1 MPNQTMQGL
10 AGILAEQGRYG
21 DTMLMHVAPS
31 EVKYLANLGGITE
44 NPMTGL
50 PEAFK
55 FKDLLPF
62 VGSAFLGP
70 AFKAVGFSPGVSSFL
85 ASTAS
90 TMIGGGSLEKG
101 IMSGLVSSSV
111 GRLGRNLAATSPDAA
126 VDAATGQPIAD
137 TGYKFGIFKKP
148 ETGTFGS
155 RYSEAFQ
162 SPEFNPIEMAKVATE
177 GGLDN
182 FMEQIQKPGVL
193 LPLTTGLG
201 ELARINAEEDYIR
214 QYQNFLTSQTQR
226 RKQLQTKYPQIVP
239 SSNPYYR
246 PGMAEGGIVQR
257 KFDGD
262 LISFD
267 QFNDQGSE
275 EWFLWSDGT
284 YNRLPEET
292 GVRTPYD
299 QLPDT
304 YKAADTRSQQA
315 AVPADRPLPDEP
327 IYNPPVTPVDSQ
339 PAPVDVSSFFVPGAE
354 IPESTGFNDQAL
366 YELAALLSQPK
377 VGGQVDVARNFAIGP
392 ISVDPN
398 VSATVYKPIGQP
410 TVEAPPQQTL
420 ADYGLTQ
427 AEADAIAANMKP
439 LYSGVDTAA
448 MEANFLAGLSPEELK
463 GVEQMNEYSSFLKN
477 RFDDIRQALAAKN
490 FEKAFDLAISGDKQY
505 IEKFNPG
512 EMTQGIFTANMMRT
526 SDISQMAGP
535 MTEDD
540 IRAYYEAMP
549 VDKVIPLL
557 YPGAKVGDYI
567 YTIDKNAAMQKDI
580 AALKASGGVGYPTA
594 ADQVGMKSTKQ
605 NLTIPLITVALAFAG
620 VPFALGDAV
629 ASSSIGA
636 KLGLAGLGKAGTTAL
651 GSAIIGASGSALQGG
666 SFEDALK
673 AGLIAGGLSFIA
685 ETALGGIKDAY
696 NNWALDNLPLGEQVN
711 NTLVTVADPN
721 TVIVSAVNQANSI
734 AQATTQAAAQVAAQ
748 QATQPEVKVTTGKE
762 TVQPS
767 APVPTTVTPPA
778 EPLVQTPLD
787 QVTVRTGPET
797 VQQPNAPVVVTPPPA
812 PEQPVVQTPLDQV
825 TVRTGPET
833 TQQPNVPVVTTPPPA
848 PPADVV
854 QPPLDQVTVRTGPQT
869 DQQVN
874 VPVVAVPPPATPV
887 IETPLDEVV
896 VTSPRTPVQE
906 VDVPVLNL
914 DVVDSDIDLT
924 SDMFP
929 TEAEVVIR
937 GSKPGEPDLN
947 VPTPNIPTTTPFV
960 PPTAPT
966 PINTPGLL
974 DTLKEKGQEILTDAA
989 IAQLLSALA
998 GGTAGGAGAGVG
1010 GGGGYTGTGG
1020 LGYIPEGQERK
1031 YFGAPGDY
1039 RHGFLPEWMFFTNL
1053 NPPAVIDTTQP
1064 GTTPGGSP
1072 GTRPGTTPD
1081 DRIEPKAVGG
1091 TIKSYS
1097 PRGYLEMIQG
1107 YNEGGEIEET
1117 MMEDSD
1123 APMTDGSRQLIPLT
1137 QAAILGQL
1145 PEDQT
1150 DDVIQKFIDLH
1161 GNRAFRKLREETLES
1176 VANGSRKEGMVEG
1189 HTGGMDDMVDGVIG
1203 SSERVAVSPGEFI
1216 IPADV
1221 VSMLGD
1227 GNSDSGRHKLEQ
1239 MMSRVRKDKTG
1250 STKQARPI
1258 NSAKV
1263 LPA

>member
-1 MPNQTMQGL
+1 
-10 AGILAEQGRYG
+10 
-21 DTMLMHVAPS
+21 V
-31 EVKYLANLGGITE
+31 
-44 NPMTGL
+44 
-50 PEAFK
+50 
-55 FKDLLPF
+55 
-62 VGSAFLGP
+62 
-70 AFKAVGFSPGVSSFL
+70 
-85 ASTAS
+85 
-90 TMIGGGSLEKG
+90 
-101 IMSGLVSSSV
+101 
-111 GRLGRNLAATSPDAA
+111 
-126 VDAATGQPIAD
+126 
-137 TGYKFGIFKKP
+137 
-148 ETGTFGS
+148 
-155 RYSEAFQ
+155 
-162 SPEFNPIEMAKVATE
+162 
-177 GGLDN
+177 
-182 FMEQIQKPGVL
+182 
-193 LPLTTGLG
+193 
-201 ELARINAEEDYIR
+201 
-214 QYQNFLTSQTQR
+214 
-226 RKQLQTKYPQIVP
+226 
-239 SSNPYYR
+239 R
-246 PGMAEGGIVQR
+246 P
-257 KFDGD
+257 
-262 LISFD
+262 
-267 QFNDQGSE
+267 
-275 EWFLWSDGT
+275 
-284 YNRLPEET
+284 
-292 GVRTPYD
+292 
-299 QLPDT
+299 
-304 YKAADTRSQQA
+304 
-315 AVPADRPLPDEP
+315 
-327 IYNPPVTPVDSQ
+327 
-339 PAPVDVSSFFVPGAE
+339 
-354 IPESTGFNDQAL
+354 
-366 YELAALLSQPK
+366 
-377 VGGQVDVARNFAIGP
+377 
-392 ISVDPN
+392 
-398 VSATVYKPIGQP
+398 
-410 TVEAPPQQTL
+410 
-420 ADYGLTQ
+420 
-427 AEADAIAANMKP
+427 
-439 LYSGVDTAA
+439 
-448 MEANFLAGLSPEELK
+448 
-463 GVEQMNEYSSFLKN
+463 
-477 RFDDIRQALAAKN
+477 
-490 FEKAFDLAISGDKQY
+490 
-505 IEKFNPG
+505 
-512 EMTQGIFTANMMRT
+512 
-526 SDISQMAGP
+526 
-535 MTEDD
+535 
-540 IRAYYEAMP
+540 
-549 VDKVIPLL
+549 
-557 YPGAKVGDYI
+557 
-567 YTIDKNAAMQKDI
+567 
-580 AALKASGGVGYPTA
+580 
-594 ADQVGMKSTKQ
+594 
-605 NLTIPLITVALAFAG
+605 
-620 VPFALGDAV
+620 
-629 ASSSIGA
+629 
-636 KLGLAGLGKAGTTAL
+636 
-651 GSAIIGASGSALQGG
+651 
-666 SFEDALK
+666 
-673 AGLIAGGLSFIA
+673 
-685 ETALGGIKDAY
+685 
-696 NNWALDNLPLGEQVN
+696 
-711 NTLVTVADPN
+711 
-721 TVIVSAVNQANSI
+721 
-734 AQATTQAAAQVAAQ
+734 
-748 QATQPEVKVTTGKE
+748 
-762 TVQPS
+762 
-767 APVPTTVTPPA
+767 
-778 EPLVQTPLD
+778 
-787 QVTVRTGPET
+787 GPET

>member
-1 MPNQTMQGL
+1 MANQTMQGL
-10 AGILAEQGRYG
+10 AGILAEQGRNG

-31 EVKYLANLGGITE
+31 EVEYLAGLGGITQ

-70 AFKAVGFSPGVSSFL
+70 AFKAVGFSPGVSNFL
-85 ASTAS
+85 ATTAS
-90 TMIGGGSLEKG
+90 TMLGGGSLEKG
-101 IMSGLVSSSV
+101 IMSGLVSSSI
-111 GRLGRNLAATSPDAA
+111 GRLGRNLADLGPDAA
-126 VDAATGQPIAD
+126 VDAATGLPIKD
-137 TGYKFGIFKKP
+137 TGYKFGLYKKP

-162 SPEFNPIEMAKVATE
+162 SPEFNPVQMVKAAGEA
-177 GGLDN
+177 GLDN
-182 FMEQIQKPGVL
+182 LIEQIQKPSVM
-193 LPLTTGLG
+193 LPFTIGAG
-201 ELARINAEEDYIR
+201 ELGRIKAEEDYAR
-214 QYQNFLTSQTQR
+214 QYQNFLEDQAERR
-226 RKQLQTKYPQIVP
+226 RKIRERTPQILPP
-239 SSNPYYR
+239 SSPYYR
-246 PGMAEGGIVQR
+246 PPGMAQGGAVQR
-257 KFDGD
+257 KFDGY
-262 LISFD
+262 SFD
-267 QFNDQGSE
+267 PFSFDE
-275 EWFLWSDGT
+275 YIPDEI
-284 YNRLPEET
+284 LP
-292 GVRTPYD
+292 GDVTPVD
-299 QLPDT
+299 EPNQDEP
-304 YKAADTRSQQA
+304 
-315 AVPADRPLPDEP
+315 VPADRTLPEEP
-327 IYNPPVTPVDSQ
+327 VYQPPIPTETEQDLINSLFVSG
-339 PAPVDVSSFFVPGAE
+339 ADVPQ
-354 IPESTGFNDQAL
+354 STGINEDAL
-366 YELAALLSQPK
+366 YNLGALLSQPK
-377 VGGQVDVARNFAIGP
+377 VGGAADVSRNFAIGP

-398 VSATVYKPIGQP
+398 VAGTALSGTAFNVTPPQP
-410 TVEAPPQQTL
+410 TSPPPPATEQDL
-420 ADYGLTQ
+420 GLSQ
-427 AEADAIAANMKP
+427 AEIDAIVSNFKP
-439 LYSGVDTAA
+439 LYSDVDTKK
-448 MEANFLAGLSPEELK
+448 MEQDFLASLPPEEK
-463 GVEQMNEYSSFLKN
+463 KAVKQMNDYSQFLQG
-477 RFDDIRQALAAKN
+477 RFNQIREALAAKD

-505 IEKFNPG
+505 IKEYNPG
-512 EMTQGIFTANMMRT
+512 EMTQGIFTANLMRT
-526 SDISQMAGP
+526 SDISQMTGP
-535 MTEDD
+535 MTEED

-549 VDKVIPLL
+549 VNEVIPLL
-557 YPGAKVGDYI
+557 YPGAKVGDYV
-567 YTIDKNAAMQKDI
+567 YTLDKNKAMQQDI
-580 AALKASGGVGYPTA
+580 ANLKASGGTGFPSA
-594 ADQVGMKSTKQ
+594 ASQVGMKSTKQ
-605 NLTIPLITVALAFAG
+605 NLTVPLIAAALAFAG
-620 VPFALGDAV
+620 VPFALGDAI
-629 ASSSIGA
+629 ASSSVGA

-673 AGLIAGGLSFIA
+673 AGLMAAGFSFIA
-685 ETALGGIKDAY
+685 ETALGEIKEAY

-748 QATQPEVKVTTGKE
+748 QTTQPEVKVTTGRDA
-762 TVQPS
+762 VQPS

-797 VQQPNAPVVVTPPPA
+797 AQQPNAPVVVTPPPA

-848 PPADVV
+848 PPPDIV
-854 QPPLDQVTVRTGPQT
+854 QPPLDQVTVRAGPQT

-874 VPVVAVPPPATPV
+874 VPVVATPPPPAPPA

-1189 HTGGMDDMVDGVIG
+1189 HTGGMDDMVEGVIG

-1227 GNSDSGRHKLEQ
+1227 GNSDSGRTKLEQ

-1250 STKQARPI
+1250 STKQAKPI

>member
-31 EVKYLANLGGITE
+31 EVKYLADLGGITE

-101 IMSGLVSSSV
+101 IMSGLVSSSL

-126 VDAATGQPIAD
+126 VNAATGQPIAD

-155 RYSEAFQ
+155 RYSEAFK

-214 QYQNFLTSQTQR
+214 QYQNFLTSQAQR

-246 PGMAEGGIVQR
+246 PGMAEGGTVQR
-257 KFDGD
+257 KYDGF
-262 LISFD
+262 SFD
-267 QFNDQGSE
+267 SLGFDEYIPDAILPGEATPVGVGSLTPIDEYAAPSE

-284 YNRLPEET
+284 YNRLPEGT
-292 GVRTPYD
+292 GIRTPYD

-354 IPESTGFNDQAL
+354 IPESTGLNVGALDDLFANLRKTEELQKMALEPGLLQQGFTGTSGITAPPAGAGIFATPTQAEQPAIDFAVSPEMAAALQQVARPAEITREEIQAVQSNPRVQALQKISDLLKNNEFGAAFDEALKAERELGGDFVGNIIDANKLRELRGPMNADEITKFYNEMPQKVFEERYLGPGNEFKKDQAIERNIAAL
-366 YELAALLSQPK
+366 GGQAGYVDPMLGVKKEETLLSKLPIQELAALAAVAMGATAIPGLFGAGTT
-377 VGGQVDVARNFAIGP
+377 GG
-392 ISVDPN
+392 
-398 VSATVYKPIGQP
+398 
-410 TVEAPPQQTL
+410 
-420 ADYGLTQ
+420 
-427 AEADAIAANMKP
+427 
-439 LYSGVDTAA
+439 TAA
-448 MEANFLAGLSPEELK
+448 GTAGTTGAAGATGASALTGVIPTGLVPGTTAAAVAAAGVPLAEVTVIASKLALSIPQAAALISSVGL
-463 GVEQMNEYSSFLKN
+463 GAA
-477 RFDDIRQALAAKN
+477 QALAGGTA
-490 FEKAFDLAISGDKQY
+490 APTATTAATQPTAPSPSDLAEVVVTG
-505 IEKFNPG
+505 
-512 EMTQGIFTANMMRT
+512 TRV
-526 SDISQMAGP
+526 
-535 MTEDD
+535 
-540 IRAYYEAMP
+540 P
-549 VDKVIPLL
+549 VP
-557 YPGAKVGDYI
+557 P
-567 YTIDKNAAMQKDI
+567 
-580 AALKASGGVGYPTA
+580 
-594 ADQVGMKSTKQ
+594 
-605 NLTIPLITVALAFAG
+605 
-620 VPFALGDAV
+620 
-629 ASSSIGA
+629 
-636 KLGLAGLGKAGTTAL
+636 
-651 GSAIIGASGSALQGG
+651 
-666 SFEDALK
+666 E
-673 AGLIAGGLSFIA
+673 LIAG
-685 ETALGGIKDAY
+685 
-696 NNWALDNLPLGEQVN
+696 
-711 NTLVTVADPN
+711 
-721 TVIVSAVNQANSI
+721 AVGAG
-734 AQATTQAAAQVAAQ
+734 TGAAM
-748 QATQPEVKVTTGKE
+748 TQP
-762 TVQPS
+762 
-767 APVPTTVTPPA
+767 TPPA
-778 EPLVQTPLD
+778 SQPVVETPLD
-787 QVTVRTGPET
+787 QPLEEVTITAQRPPIENLLGLGAFT
-797 VQQPNAPVVVTPPPA
+797 VPTTTPITA
-812 PEQPVVQTPLDQV
+812 PEPIIVDGQV
-825 TVRTGPET
+825 AYP
-833 TQQPNVPVVTTPPPA
+833 
-848 PPADVV
+848 D
-854 QPPLDQVTVRTGPQT
+854 D
-869 DQQVN
+869 
-874 VPVVAVPPPATPV
+874 
-887 IETPLDEVV
+887 LDEVV
-896 VTSPRTPVQE
+896 VTGTKPP
-906 VDVPVLNL
+906 L
-914 DVVDSDIDLT
+914 DALLGLGTV
-924 SDMFP
+924 
-929 TEAEVVIR
+929 A
-937 GSKPGEPDLN
+937 
-947 VPTPNIPTTTPFV
+947 IPTTTPVTLPEPVIVDGQITYPENDLEEVVVTGTRPPLDALLGLGTVAV
-960 PPTAPT
+960 PITTTFTPPSAPT
-966 PINTPGLL
+966 PINTPSIVDTLL
-974 DTLKEKGQEILTDAA
+974 DKGQSVLTDAA
-989 IAQLLSALA
+989 ISQLLSTLA
-998 GGTAGGAGAGVG
+998 GGTAGGAATGAG
-1010 GGGGYTGTGG
+1010 GGGGYAGTGG

-1039 RHGFLPEWMFFTNL
+1039 RHGFLPEWMFFENL
-1053 NPPAVIDTTQP
+1053 NPPAVIDTTQS
-1064 GTTPGGSP
+1064 GTTGG
-1072 GTRPGTTPD
+1072 GTTGGGGGGG
-1081 DRIEPKAVGG
+1081 RTGG
-1091 TIKSYS
+1091 TDDGTTQQKAIGGAIKSYS

-1137 QAAILGQL
+1137 QAAILGQM

>member
-1 MPNQTMQGL
+1 
-10 AGILAEQGRYG
+10 
-21 DTMLMHVAPS
+21 
-31 EVKYLANLGGITE
+31 
-44 NPMTGL
+44 
-50 PEAFK
+50 
-55 FKDLLPF
+55 
-62 VGSAFLGP
+62 
-70 AFKAVGFSPGVSSFL
+70 
-85 ASTAS
+85 
-90 TMIGGGSLEKG
+90 
-101 IMSGLVSSSV
+101 
-111 GRLGRNLAATSPDAA
+111 
-126 VDAATGQPIAD
+126 
-137 TGYKFGIFKKP
+137 
-148 ETGTFGS
+148 
-155 RYSEAFQ
+155 
-162 SPEFNPIEMAKVATE
+162 
-177 GGLDN
+177 
-182 FMEQIQKPGVL
+182 
-193 LPLTTGLG
+193 
-201 ELARINAEEDYIR
+201 
-214 QYQNFLTSQTQR
+214 
-226 RKQLQTKYPQIVP
+226 
-239 SSNPYYR
+239 
-246 PGMAEGGIVQR
+246 
-257 KFDGD
+257 
-262 LISFD
+262 
-267 QFNDQGSE
+267 
-275 EWFLWSDGT
+275 
-284 YNRLPEET
+284 
-292 GVRTPYD
+292 
-299 QLPDT
+299 
-304 YKAADTRSQQA
+304 
-315 AVPADRPLPDEP
+315 
-327 IYNPPVTPVDSQ
+327 
-339 PAPVDVSSFFVPGAE
+339 
-354 IPESTGFNDQAL
+354 
-366 YELAALLSQPK
+366 
-377 VGGQVDVARNFAIGP
+377 
-392 ISVDPN
+392 
-398 VSATVYKPIGQP
+398 
-410 TVEAPPQQTL
+410 
-420 ADYGLTQ
+420 
-427 AEADAIAANMKP
+427 
-439 LYSGVDTAA
+439 
-448 MEANFLAGLSPEELK
+448 
-463 GVEQMNEYSSFLKN
+463 
-477 RFDDIRQALAAKN
+477 
-490 FEKAFDLAISGDKQY
+490 
-505 IEKFNPG
+505 
-512 EMTQGIFTANMMRT
+512 
-526 SDISQMAGP
+526 MAGP

-636 KLGLAGLGKAGTTAL
+636 KLGLAGLNKAATTAL

-748 QATQPEVKVTTGKE
+748 QTTQPEVKVTTGRDA
-762 TVQPS
+762 VQPS
-767 APVPTTVTPPA
+767 APVTTIVTPPA

-797 VQQPNAPVVVTPPPA
+797 AQQPNAPVVVTTPPA

-833 TQQPNVPVVTTPPPA
+833 AQQPNAPVVVPPPA
-848 PPADVV
+848 PPPSVV
-854 QPPLDQVTVRTGPQT
+854 QPPLDQVTVRTGPDKGEVNAPVNLPPAAIEQPVIQT
-869 DQQVN
+869 PLDQVTVTTGPDKAEVNAPVVQPPPTPVELAAPVEQVTVTTPQTPPQKPD
-874 VPVVAVPPPATPV
+874 VPVVVPPPAPPPV
-887 IETPLDEVV
+887 IQTPLDQVTV
-896 VTSPRTPVQE
+896 TTSPDKSDVNLPTPTLPPPTAVELAAPVEQVTVTTKPRT
-906 VDVPVLNL
+906 D
-914 DVVDSDIDLT
+914 
-924 SDMFP
+924 
-929 TEAEVVIR
+929 
-937 GSKPGEPDLN
+937 GELN
-947 VPTPNIPTTTPFV
+947 VPTPTVPTTTPFT

-966 PINTPGLL
+966 PINTPDILE
-974 DTLKEKGQEILTDAA
+974 TLKDKTQEVLTDAA
-989 IAQLLSALA
+989 LAQLLAALA
-998 GGTAGGAGAGVG
+998 GGGAGTGTASVG
-1010 GGGGYTGTGG
+1010 TGGGYAGTGG
-1020 LGYIPEGQERK
+1020 LGYIPEGQGRR
-1031 YFGAPGDY
+1031 YLGAPGDY
-1039 RHGFLPEWMFFTNL
+1039 RHGFLPEWMFFENL
-1053 NPPAVIDTTQP
+1053 NPPAVIDTTQS
-1064 GTTPGGSP
+1064 GTTGG
-1072 GTRPGTTPD
+1072 GTTGGGGGGG
-1081 DRIEPKAVGG
+1081 RTGG
-1091 TIKSYS
+1091 TDDGTTQQKAIGGAIKSYS

-1107 YNEGGEIEET
+1107 YSEGGEIEEA
-1117 MMEDSD
+1117 MMKESG

-1145 PEDQT
+1145 PEGQT